1 MFLVAFVQVFF
12 APLVVSSRVFALLCF
27 ALLCLC
33 FFDCEFCAEGTEKS
47 NVFVGNGRP
56 TRACYGLREML
67 SELPRIVKVPFG
79 KVCRIRR
86 RNNGMLY

>member
-1 MFLVAFVQVFF
+1 MFLVAFVQVSF
-12 APLVVSSRVFALLCF
+12 APLVLSSRGF

-56 TRACYGLREML
+56 TRPCCGLREMR
-67 SELPRIVKVPFG
+67 SELPRIVEVPFG
-79 KVCRIRR
+79 MVCRTRR

>member
-12 APLVVSSRVFALLCF
+12 APLVLFSRGF

-47 NVFVGNGRP
+47 NVFVGYGRP
-56 TRACYGLREML
+56 TRACYGLREMQN
-67 SELPRIVKVPFG
+67 ELPRIVKVLFG
-79 KVCRIRR
+79 MVCRIRR
-86 RNNGMLY
+86 RNNGMFY